1 MVVAKFKTED
11 LDEFIHC
18 IKDFESK
25 LIVWESMNPLAVW
38 ELNTYLGSYDYIIE
52 VIVDD
57 GTKLDY

>member
-11 LDEFIHC
+11 FDEFIYC

-25 LIVWESMNPLAVW
+25 LIIWAGMHPLAEW
-38 ELNTYLGSYDYIIE
+38 KINTYLGSYNFIIE

-57 GTKLDY
+57 GTELNY